1 MRERPLDGV
10 RELVVV
16 RRESVADGVVSLTL
30 RHPSGAPLPRWEAG
44 AHIDLLLGVGL
55 ERQYSLCGDPAD
67 PFRWRIAVLREPEG
81 RGGSLFVHERIA
93 EGDTVRVR
101 GPRNRFR
108 LEAAPPGIAS
118 SPAASASRRCCPCS
132 QRPGRPPGVPARAR
146 SVRPATG
153 VVHGAAAR
161 ARSAS
166 IRSAVSR
173 SRGSRSRRTAS
184 SEVRPRGPGCSP
196 PPPRRRPGPAPGRRP
211 SAGPPP
217 VPGRRPRSPVGAP
230 GPVPRGAGR
239 ARPRSRG
246 RTK

>member
-108 LEAAPPGIAS
+108 LEAAPPVS
-118 SPAASASRRCCPCS
+118 LHRRRHRHHAAA
-132 QRPGRPPGVPARAR
+132 AHAR
-146 SVRPATG
+146 SGRG
-153 VVHGAAAR
+153 GR
-161 ARSAS
+161 Q
-166 IRSAVSR
+166 
-173 SRGSRSRRTAS
+173 GSRL
-184 SEVRPRGPGCSP
+184 VLDL
-196 PPPRRRPGPAPGRRP
+196 
-211 SAGPPP
+211 
-217 VPGRRPRSPVGAP
+217 
-230 GPVPRGAGR
+230 
-239 ARPRSRG
+239 
-246 RTK
+246 